1 MRIRFRLEVWGKYV
15 LFQLLEIGTMQEN
28 CTGSWMDLQTGITLD
43 TDSVEGGLYVSGPGS
58 YLRFSGVNKYGYMYL
73 EGLDP
78 YCVGELAMFV
88 ANSQEEAETLSKE
101 LWDALRRWVDTME
114 GEGEELVF
122 EPRSGELAL

>member
-1 MRIRFRLEVWGKYV
+1 
-15 LFQLLEIGTMQEN
+15 MQEN

-101 LWDALRRWVDTME
+101 LWDALRRWVDAME
-114 GEGEELVF
+114 WEGEELVF
-122 EPRSGELAL
+122 EPKSGELAL